1 MASFICNL
9 CSYGEII
16 LWPVVDWR
24 YEGKSAIRP
33 RISWNGMLKTVVVKY
48 WKIYVKFSVNFTL

>member
-1 MASFICNL
+1 MASFISNL

-24 YEGKSAIRP
+24 YEGKSAIR
-33 RISWNGMLKTVVVKY
+33 RGISWNGMMKTDVVKY
-48 WKIYVKFSVNFTL
+48 YKICEI